1 MNKVGQT
8 GFRATFNHYTIFII
22 HNVEAQ
28 QLYQKHRNPHFFNL
42 L

>member
-8 GFRATFNHYTIFII
+8 GFRATYNHYTIFII

-28 QLYQKHRNPHFFNL
+28 
-42 L
+42 